1 MSSLV
6 NFPFLLLAV
15 SLVTLW
21 LSANIG
27 NFFRKRVRIDEQEYF
42 SVVLTASLTLMALII
57 GFSL

>member
-6 NFPFLLLAV
+6 NSPFLLLAV

-21 LSANIG
+21 LSAHIG

-57 GFSL
+57 GFSF